1 MIRNIHIENYKCFKE
16 ANVKDLARVTLIG
29 GNNNVGKTTFMNA
42 LESQTPPPQKIV
54 WLYNP
59 EYSKYYAEIYLKNLF
74 NSNEQE
80 ILLKYAKIFDNNISK
95 ISFDGGRCPIPK
107 VFFKNTKRGF
117 RIAELTYGLQRWL
130 AIVSIMLVNNANL
143 ICIDDIEMGLHYS
156 LYDKLW
162 EIIAE
167 ALNNNP
173 ELQIFATTH
182 SYEMI
187 QAMARSF
194 EKSGFHDYGYL
205 KIIKMLNKKGIE
217 TGKHRFGFFN
227 NEDLPGMV
235 LDEHRWELR

>member
-1 MIRNIHIENYKCFKE
+1 MIRNIHIKNYKCFKE
-16 ANVKDLARVTLIG
+16 AKVKDLARVTLIG
-29 GNNNVGKTTFMNA
+29 GNNNVGKTTFMEA
-42 LESQTPPPQKIV
+42 VERQTPPSQKIV
-54 WLYNP
+54 SMYEP
-59 EYSKYYAEIYLKNLF
+59 AYSKYYAEIYVKSLF
-74 NSNEQE
+74 NSGQKK
-80 ILLKYAKIFDNNISK
+80 LLRYAKIFDNNISK
-95 ISFDGGRCPIPK
+95 IIFDGGRISIPK
-107 VFFKNTKRGF
+107 VVFKNQNRGY
-117 RIAELTYGLQRWL
+117 RISELSWGLQRWL
-130 AIVSIMLVNNANL
+130 AIVSVLLVNTADL

-156 LYDKLW
+156 RYNTLW